1 MYSLGL
7 NKNFI
12 FVHIPKTGGGSIKN
26 HLIHTTKRENLFYPK
41 DGTINSKAG
50 QLYHARLEHYK
61 SRQFVD
67 RFVVDNIDEFYKFT
81 SIRNPWERMVSL
93 YHFRK
98 GGTDTAADVEN
109 KSSDVIEKRII
120 DDKWPIGKNPTLK
133 NDISF
138 IDWAKNYQE
147 NINATELTQYLD
159 FFDARAMSKIVRLES
174 LDEDFNDVCDELG
187 IRKKPLLKIH
197 ASQHEHYSEYYNNA
211 TKDIVYKLFEKDIDY
226 FRYEF

>member
-1 MYSLGL
+1 MAY
-7 NKNFI
+7 
-12 FVHIPKTGGGSIKN
+12 
-26 HLIHTTKRENLFYPK
+26 
-41 DGTINSKAG
+41 
-50 QLYHARLEHYK
+50 
-61 SRQFVD
+61 
-67 RFVVDNIDEFYKFT
+67 
-81 SIRNPWERMVSL
+81 
-93 YHFRK
+93 RK
-98 GGTDTAADVEN
+98 
-109 KSSDVIEKRII
+109 K
-120 DDKWPIGKNPTLK
+120 PTLK

-138 IDWAKNYQE
+138 IDWVKNYQE